1 MAKLQIFCKLNRQ
14 YRPMRLSIHSKVFL
28 TLLLACVVVLA
39 GSHAFVQWSFQRGLV
54 EFADAR
60 EQERIARVIE
70 RLSDI
75 HQREGSWRALIEDRR
90 LWFYAL
96 NGRHDP
102 WREPRPERPE
112 HGPYWMREVGPDP
125 RAWPPQRWLDR
136 LRQHERPAPLELRLM
151 LLDAQ
156 GDILYGRS
164 ELLAD
169 TRRYPV
175 EVDGRRIG
183 ELALLPGSP
192 VPESAELRFRTT
204 LGDRLWIIALAML
217 LLAAALAY
225 PLSSRLV
232 RPVRD
237 FQDVARRLAAG
248 DFSARVPTHGGD
260 ELARLG
266 QDINA
271 LAAALERNEQARRR
285 WAADISHE
293 LRTPIALLRAELEAL
308 QDGVRPFDHDAL
320 DALHGDILRLGRLVD
335 DLYQLTTTDMGALG
349 YRFADSDVSEI
360 LGADVDAFALA
371 FQEAGLSLEFEDA
384 LRDPILIQAD
394 AQRLSQLFRNLLSN
408 SRKYTDTGG
417 GLYIRL
423 WRDAGR
429 LVIDFQDSAPGVP
442 AEDLSRLFERLYR
455 VEGSR
460 SRQTG
465 GAGLGLAIARNVV
478 EAHGGTITAQAAPQ
492 GGLWIRVTLPVA
504 GASA

>member
-1 MAKLQIFCKLNRQ
+1 
-14 YRPMRLSIHSKVFL
+14 MRLSIHSKVFL

-60 EQERIARVIE
+60 EQERIARVVE
-70 RLSDI
+70 RLIDLY
-75 HQREGSWRALIEDRR
+75 QREQSWRPLIEDRR
-90 LWFYAL
+90 FWFYAL
-96 NGRHDP
+96 NGRRDP
-102 WREPRPERPE
+102 GRDPYFERPER
-112 HGPYWMREVGPDP
+112 GPHWMREIDP
-125 RAWPPQRWLDR
+125 NPHAWPPQGALDR
-136 LRQHERPAPLELRLM
+136 IRQHERPAPLDLRLM

-156 GDILYGRS
+156 GDILYGRQ
-164 ELLAD
+164 ELLAG

-175 EVDGRRIG
+175 EADGRRLG
-183 ELALLPGSP
+183 ELVLLPGSP
-192 VPESAELRFRTT
+192 VPESAELRFRAT

-217 LLAAALAY
+217 LLSAALAY
-225 PLSSRLV
+225 PLSRRLV

-248 DFSARVPTHGGD
+248 DFSARVPVRRGD

-320 DALHGDILRLGRLVD
+320 DALHGDTLRLGRLVD
-335 DLYQLTTTDMGALG
+335 DLYELTTTDMGALG
-349 YRFADSDVSEI
+349 YRFADSDITDI
-360 LGADVDAFALA
+360 LSADVEAFERA
-371 FQEAGLSLEFEDA
+371 FQEAGLALEFHTPLNA
-384 LRDPILIQAD
+384 KVRISAD
-394 AQRLSQLFRNLLSN
+394 AQRLSQLFRNLISN
-408 SRKYTDTGG
+408 SLKYTDPGG
-417 GLYIRL
+417 ALGIRL
-423 WRDAGR
+423 WRDTQQ
-429 LVIDFQDSAPGVP
+429 VIIDFQDSAPGVP
-442 AEDLSRLFERLYR
+442 AEALPRLFERLYR

-460 SRQTG
+460 SRHTG

-478 EAHGGTITAQAAPQ
+478 EAHGGTITADTAPQ
-492 GGLWIRVTLPVA
+492 GGLWIRVMLPVSR
-504 GASA
+504 ASA

>member
-1 MAKLQIFCKLNRQ
+1 
-14 YRPMRLSIHSKVFL
+14 MRLSIHSKVFL
-28 TLLLACVVVLA
+28 TLLLACMVVLA
-39 GSHAFVQWSFQRGLV
+39 GSHAFVQWSFQRGLI

-60 EQERIARVIE
+60 EQEHIARVIE
-70 RLSDI
+70 RLIDI

-96 NGRHDP
+96 HGRHDP

-112 HGPYWMREVGPDP
+112 RDPYWMREIGPDP

-175 EVDGRRIG
+175 EMDGRRIG
-183 ELALLPGSP
+183 ELVLLPGSP
-192 VPESAELRFRTT
+192 VPESAELRFRAT

-225 PLSSRLV
+225 PLSRRLV

-320 DALHGDILRLGRLVD
+320 DALHGDTLRLGRLVD
-335 DLYQLTTTDMGALG
+335 DLYDLTTTDVGALG
-349 YRFADSDVSEI
+349 YRFENSDLIEI
-360 LGADVDAFALA
+360 LGADIDAFAHS
-371 FQEAGLSLEFEDA
+371 FREAGLRLSFHDGTDA
-384 LRDPILIQAD
+384 AVWIKAD
-394 AQRLSQLFRNLLSN
+394 AQRLSQLFRNLIGN
-408 SRKYTDTGG
+408 SLKYTDPGG
-417 GLYIRL
+417 ELSIELR
-423 WRDAGR
+423 RDTQQV
-429 LVIDFQDSAPGVP
+429 VIDFQDSAPGVP
-442 AEDLSRLFERLYR
+442 VEALPRLFERLYR

-460 SRQTG
+460 SRHTG

-478 EAHGGTITAQAAPQ
+478 EAHGGTIAANASLR
-492 GGLWIRVTLPVA
+492 GGLWIRVTLPVST
-504 GASA
+504 ASS

>member
-1 MAKLQIFCKLNRQ
+1 
-14 YRPMRLSIHSKVFL
+14 MRLSIHSKVFL

-60 EQERIARVIE
+60 EQERIARVVE
-70 RLSDI
+70 RLVDLY
-75 HQREGSWRALIEDRR
+75 QREQSWRPLIEDRNFW
-90 LWFYAL
+90 LYAL
-96 NGRHDP
+96 NGRRDP
-102 WREPRPERPE
+102 WREPRSERPE
-112 HGPYWMREVGPDP
+112 RGPHWMRETGSNP
-125 RAWPPQRWLDR
+125 RAWPSQSALDR
-136 LRQHERPAPLELRLM
+136 IQQRERPTPLELRLM

-156 GDILYGRS
+156 GDILYGRP

-175 EVDGRRIG
+175 NADGRRIG

-192 VPESAELRFRTT
+192 VPESAELRFRAT

-237 FQDVARRLAAG
+237 FQDVARRLATG
-248 DFSARVPTHGGD
+248 DFSARVPVRGHD

-271 LAAALERNEQARRR
+271 LSAALERNEQARQR

-308 QDGVRPFDHDAL
+308 QDGLRPVDRDAL
-320 DALHGDILRLGRLVD
+320 DALHGDTLRLGRLVD
-335 DLYQLTTTDMGALG
+335 DLYELTTTDMGALG
-349 YRFADSDVSEI
+349 YRFADSDVTEI
-360 LGADVDAFALA
+360 LSADVEAFAHA
-371 FQEAGLSLEFEDA
+371 FRDAGLRLDFNAPLSIPA
-384 LRDPILIQAD
+384 QISVD
-394 AQRLSQLFRNLLSN
+394 AQRLSQLFRNLLGN
-408 SRKYTDTGG
+408 SLKYTDPGG
-417 GLYIRL
+417 ALRIQL
-423 WRDAGR
+423 WQDAQQII
-429 LVIDFQDSAPGVP
+429 IDFQDSAPGVP
-442 AEDLSRLFERLYR
+442 LEALPRLFERLYR

-460 SRQTG
+460 NRHTG

-478 EAHGGTITAQAAPQ
+478 EAHGGTITADTAPQ
-492 GGLWIRVTLPVA
+492 GGLWIRVTLPVSRR
-504 GASA
+504 SA

>member
-1 MAKLQIFCKLNRQ
+1 
-14 YRPMRLSIHSKVFL
+14 MRLSIHSKVFL

-96 NGRHDP
+96 NGRRDP
-102 WREPRPERPE
+102 WREPRPERHERRP
-112 HGPYWMREVGPDP
+112 HWMREVGPDP
-125 RAWPPQRWLDR
+125 RAWPPQDWLDR
-136 LRQHERPAPLELRLM
+136 LRQRERPTPLDLRLM

-175 EVDGRRIG
+175 EVDDRRIG
-183 ELALLPGSP
+183 ELVLLPGSP
-192 VPESAELRFRTT
+192 VPESAELRFRAT

-225 PLSSRLV
+225 PLSRRLV

-248 DFSARVPTHGGD
+248 DFSARVPAHGGD

-308 QDGVRPFDHDAL
+308 QDGVRPFDRDAL

-335 DLYQLTTTDMGALG
+335 DLYELTTTDMGALG
-349 YRFADSDVSEI
+349 YRLADSDVSEI
-360 LGADVDAFALA
+360 LGADVDAFERA
-371 FQEAGLSLEFEDA
+371 FQEAGLTLEFDDA
-384 LRDPILIQAD
+384 LHERILIQAD
-394 AQRLSQLFRNLLSN
+394 AQRLSQLFRNLLGN
-408 SRKYTDTGG
+408 SLKYTDPGG
-417 GLYIRL
+417 ALHIRL

-442 AEDLSRLFERLYR
+442 ADALSRLFERLYR

-460 SRQTG
+460 SRNTG
-465 GAGLGLAIARNVV
+465 GAGLGLAIAHNVA
-478 EAHGGTITAQAAPQ
+478 EAHGGTITADRSPL

-504 GASA
+504 RAS

>member
-1 MAKLQIFCKLNRQ
+1 
-14 YRPMRLSIHSKVFL
+14 MRLSIHSKVFL
-28 TLLLACVVVLA
+28 TLLLACVVVLT
-39 GSHAFVQWSFQRGLV
+39 GSHTFVQWSFQRGLV

-60 EQERIARVIE
+60 EQERIARIIE
-70 RLSDI
+70 RLADI
-75 HQREGSWRALIEDRR
+75 HQREGSWRPLIEDRR

-96 NGRHDP
+96 NGRSDP
-102 WREPRPERPE
+102 WGEPRTAHPER
-112 HGPYWMREVGPDP
+112 GPFWMRETGSDP
-125 RAWPPQRWLDR
+125 RAWPSQRWLDQ

-164 ELLAD
+164 DLLAK
-169 TRRYPV
+169 TRRYLV
-175 EVDGRRIG
+175 EVEGRKIG

-192 VPESAELRFRTT
+192 VPESAELHFRAT
-204 LGDRLWIIALAML
+204 LVDRLWIIALAML
-217 LLAAALAY
+217 LLAAVLAY

-232 RPVRD
+232 RPVRAV
-237 FQDVARRLAAG
+237 QGVARRLAAG

-271 LAAALERNEQARRR
+271 LAAVLERNEQARRR

-293 LRTPIALLRAELEAL
+293 LRTPLALLRAELEAL
-308 QDGVRPFDHDAL
+308 QDGVRPFDRDAL
-320 DALHGDILRLGRLVD
+320 DALHGDVLRLERLVD
-335 DLYQLTTTDMGALG
+335 DLYQLTTTDFGALG
-349 YRFADSDVSEI
+349 YRFADCDITEI
-360 LGADVDAFALA
+360 LASDVDAFART
-371 FQEAGLSLEFEDA
+371 FREAGLTLEFDDTLGE
-384 LRDPILIQAD
+384 PILIQAD

-408 SRKYTDTGG
+408 SLKYTDPGG

-423 WRDAGR
+423 RREAGR

-442 AEDLSRLFERLYR
+442 AEDLPRLFERLYR

-465 GAGLGLAIARNVV
+465 GAGLGLAIAHNVV

-492 GGLWIRVTLPVA
+492 GGLWICVTLPVK
-504 GASA
+504 GTSA